1 MRNSRAG
8 TLVAISTAITLSLT
22 ACSGGDPASEGE
34 EVSTKDSITWM
45 AMLHTATTP
54 EADGVIETALE
65 EHTGLKIE
73 MQWVP
78 DASKDEKINAALAS
92 DSLADLVSLTNITNT
107 TVRQAMAS
115 GQFWDVEP
123 YLADYPNL
131 SKIPEATLE
140 SAKIDGTLYG
150 VPYQKPIARYG
161 VLVRQDWLDNLG
173 LEEPHTI
180 EELTEVARA
189 FSEDDPDGNGQDDT
203 VGFYDREESY
213 LVGFRSLAGYFGAGQ
228 QFEVT
233 DDGEVV
239 PTFTTEP
246 FMEAMEWYRS
256 IHENGWM
263 NEEFVTVQ
271 KQNQKDGIAQGKGG
285 IVISGLFEAKN
296 FYEAALAADPQTP
309 MKWALINDMT
319 YDDVERRVLTDTN
332 GGMGGWLAVPR
343 SQVTTEADLR
353 VVLGFIDSLM
363 DEEPFD
369 LMTNG
374 VEGVHYELDADGVV
388 KMLDNTLWEQ
398 EVQPF
403 SSSRPS
409 ELVTRFNTSSEYT
422 NLANELMA
430 ENAEYVV
437 VNPAQSLTSKTYDAQ
452 WSTIQQQVNDAY
464 NQYMVGQIEMADFEK
479 VVEGLGSQGLDQIS
493 AEFTESYAKAN
504 G

>member
-1 MRNSRAG
+1 MRMTKAG
-8 TLVAISTAITLSLT
+8 PVVAATAAIALTLT
-22 ACSGGDPASEGE
+22 ACGGGDEADGSG

-45 AMLHTATTP
+45 TMLHTATTP
-54 EADGVIETALE
+54 EADAGIEAELE
-65 EHTGLKIE
+65 KYTGLGIE

-92 DSLADLVSLTNITNT
+92 DSLPDLVSLTNITNT

-115 GQFWDVEP
+115 GQFWDVQP

-140 SAKIDGTLYG
+140 SAKIDGGLYG
-150 VPYQKPIARYG
+150 VPYQKPVARYG

-173 LEEPHTI
+173 LEVPHTI
-180 EELTEVARA
+180 EDLTEVARA

-203 VGFYDREESY
+203 VGFYDRSESF

-228 QFEVT
+228 HFEVN

-239 PTFTTEP
+239 PSFTTES
-246 FMEAMEWYRS
+246 FKEAMEWYRG
-256 IHENGWM
+256 IHEKGWM

-285 IVISGLFEAKN
+285 IVVSGLFEAKN
-296 FYEAALAADPQTP
+296 FHEAALAADPASP
-309 MKWALINDMT
+309 MAWALINDMT
-319 YDDVERRVLTDTN
+319 YDDVDRRILTDTN

-343 SQVTTEADLR
+343 SQITTEADLR
-353 VVLGFIDSLM
+353 VVLGFIDKLM

-374 VEGVHYELDADGVV
+374 IEGVHYELDADGVV
-388 KMLDNTLWEQ
+388 SMLDNSTWEQ

-403 SSSRPS
+403 GSSRPS
-409 ELVTRFNTSSEYT
+409 ERVTVFKTSNEYT

-430 ENAEYVV
+430 QNADYVV
-437 VNPAQSLTSKTYDAQ
+437 VNPAQSLTSKTYDTQ

-464 NQYMVGQIEMADFEK
+464 NQYMVGQIEMADFEA
-479 VVEGLGSQGLDQIS
+479 VVEGLRGQGLDQVI
-493 AEFTESYAKAN
+493 AEFTESYEKAN